1 MYMTSAL
8 SMNDMK
14 GFALQV
20 AIDAMQRKGQR
31 SLVTGLRSQFMAG
44 RPDWTKAGVFS

>member
-14 GFALQV
+14 GFGLQV
-20 AIDAMQRKGQR
+20 ALDAMQKKGQR
-31 SLVTGLRSQFMAG
+31 NVLTGLKSSLKPG
-44 RPDWTKAGVFS
+44 RPHWEKVCV